1 MEDHLIPY
9 VEFVGLPGSGKSYFS
24 HKVAE
29 MLRAE
34 GYNIEEPS
42 WVLDHEYG
50 MWSRVIMKTTMGLL
64 FRIPHITKA
73 KQLIRIVK
81 RCGLPGKYESSV
93 IRNVLYKAYLV
104 NKRNRKVLFFDEG
117 IAQMAVSIA
126 VNCGISARQI
136 YGDIIKA
143 LGLNTD
149 GVLIRIECDIDTALS
164 NMKLRNSHDSQV
176 ERLQGT
182 EAKKA
187 YLIKYSQECEAIA
200 TNNQMI
206 VHFSFDVESVVAQI
220 VNIIKERIWNE
231 IK

>member
-1 MEDHLIPY
+1 MENNLIPY

-29 MLRAE
+29 ALRAE
-34 GYNIEEPS
+34 GYKIEEPS
-42 WVLDHEYG
+42 WVLDHQYG
-50 MWSRVIMKTTMGLL
+50 KWPRMFMKTAMGFL
-64 FRIPHITKA
+64 FRITHFIKA
-73 KQLIRIVK
+73 KRIVEIVK
-81 RCGLPGKYESSV
+81 RCSLSGNYESSI
-93 IRNVLYKAYLV
+93 IRNVLYKAYLI
-104 NKRNRKVLFFDEG
+104 NKRNKKVLFFDEG
-117 IAQMAVSIA
+117 IAQMAVSMA
-126 VNCGISARQI
+126 VNSDMSARQM
-136 YGDIIKA
+136 YNDIIK
-143 LGLNTD
+143 NCQYND

-164 NMKLRNSHDSQV
+164 NMKLRNSNESQV
-176 ERLQGT
+176 ERLRGI
-182 EAKKA
+182 EEKKA